1 VIEQPKVCSVVIYSN
16 YSEIAL
22 GGIICGEAQRK
33 IFFCAEHTAQD
44 FYKYLMKFYILF
56 LAAWA
61 AFAVFY
67 LTRDRSKDA
76 ERQRLS
82 DLY

>member
-1 VIEQPKVCSVVIYSN
+1 MNVMTSPCTVIIQDRVGGDYSWRSAAQN
-16 YSEIAL
+16 FFVQSTQREI
-22 GGIICGEAQRK
+22 
-33 IFFCAEHTAQD
+33 
-44 FYKYLMKFYILF
+44 FYKYLMKFYIIF

-61 AFAVFY
+61 VFAVFY
-67 LTRDRSKDA
+67 LRRDRSKDA

>member
-1 VIEQPKVCSVVIYSN
+1 MNTSN
-16 YSEIAL
+16 NL
-22 GGIICGEAQRK
+22 GMRYLLGDTIDQVRFWQTIPGEAQRK
-33 IFFCAEHTAQD
+33 IFFAKQKRR
-44 FYKYLMKFYILF
+44 FYKYLMKFYIIF

-61 AFAVFY
+61 VFAVFY
-67 LTRDRSKDA
+67 LRRDKSKDA